1 MKKFQNLG
9 RGTAL
14 AGFFLV
20 IVTCLV
26 CGPLVFAQQKRK
38 KQQALPA
45 GVRVI
50 RDLSYSSPESGALL
64 LDLYLP
70 EKKSDKPLPVVIW
83 VHGGG
88 WKNGSKN
95 RTPAVF
101 LAQHGFAVASI
112 NYRLLDVAQWPSQI
126 DDCYA
131 AVRWLRQNAVTY
143 HLDPKHIGAWGG
155 SAGGHLVALMGT
167 RPYPGK
173 EKVSSR
179 IQAVCDW
186 YGPSE
191 LLTMPPNTLGN
202 GRSEEDVAKSNGARL
217 LGQTVYKVPKLA
229 KDASALD
236 NVSSDDPPFLIMHG
250 SLDPGVP
257 LEQSQKLHA
266 ALEKAGCDSDL
277 KIIKGAGHGGKLFQT
292 DAVKRIVLDF
302 FSKNLK
308 L

>member
-1 MKKFQNLG
+1 MKGNFYRKWAGLLALG
-9 RGTAL
+9 AWF
-14 AGFFLV
+14 A
-20 IVTCLV
+20 
-26 CGPLVFAQQKRK
+26 CGSFAVAQQKNKK
-38 KQQALPA
+38 KQSLPV

-50 RDLSYSSPESGALL
+50 RDLSYSQPKTGDLL

-70 EKKSDKPLPVVIW
+70 EKKTEKPLPLVIW

-88 WKNGSKN
+88 WKNGSKD
-95 RTPAVF
+95 RTPAVY
-101 LAQHGFAVASI
+101 LAQHGFGVASI

-131 AVRWLRQNAVTY
+131 AVRWLRTHAEKYQI
-143 HLDPKHIGAWGG
+143 DPERFGAWGG

-167 RPYPGK
+167 RLYPGE

-179 IQAVCDW
+179 VQAVCDW

-191 LLTMPPNTLGN
+191 LLTMPPNTVGK

-217 LGQTVYKVPKLA
+217 LGETVYKVPKLA

-236 NVSSDDPPFLIMHG
+236 QVSTGDAPFLIMHG
-250 SLDPGVP
+250 SEDPGVP

-266 ALEKAGCDSDL
+266 ALKKAGVESHL
-277 KIIKGAGHGGKLFQT
+277 EVIEGAGHGGKLFQT
-292 DAVKRIVLDF
+292 EEVKEGVLKF
-302 FSKNLK
+302 FSKHLK
-308 L
+308 R